1 MQLALAQI
9 NPLIGDLDGN
19 VAMIRARIA
28 DARAAGAELV
38 LFPELAI
45 SGYPPEDLLLRSDFL
60 ERCRDA
66 VDEVADAARG
76 VVVAFGAPLHGPRDL
91 HNALVIAS
99 DGEVRAI
106 YHKSHLPNYGVFDEA
121 RYFGPGSGKALVR
134 LGGHL
139 VGLSLCAD
147 LWIPD
152 GPPAAAAR
160 SGAELILNASASPYH
175 SGKGRE
181 RETMLFQRAR
191 DMVCPIVYCNLWGGQ
206 DELVF
211 DGGSMVVDHRG
222 TVVARAGQF
231 RDDLLL
237 CSLDLRPVR
246 SARLRDPRLRAV
258 APADPAGPSLE
269 TLPALL
275 AEIDLPASG
284 TPFSS
289 GPAAVPLGPLEEL
302 WEALRTGICDHAR
315 KNGLEH
321 AVVGIGGGVDSAV
334 VAVLACDAL
343 GADRVTCVLMPST
356 ESLAGVEQRARA
368 LAGALGCDLRE
379 FHTDRIRTAYREV
392 LGGELEGDG
401 ADSLSTADRV
411 KARIRSNI
419 LMALAQS
426 NGWLLLSTGN
436 KSELACGYS
445 TLYGESF
452 GGFAAIKDV
461 PRTLVMQLA
470 DWRQRRG
477 PEPGPIPREIIAD
490 PHSGIALDQ
499 WSSDGLPPFEA
510 VDPILQLYVED
521 DEDPQAIASRG
532 HDPVVVRRVVALV
545 EAAEYKRR
553 QTPPGIKIS
562 LRAFGRDRRMP
573 ITHRFV
579 APTPRAAP
587 PQSLA
592 PPVLRAVDEPDALGP
607 AAASGP

>member
-19 VAMIRARIA
+19 VAMIRDRIE
-28 DARAAGAELV
+28 DARAAGADLV
-38 LFPELAI
+38 LFPELAV

-60 ERCRDA
+60 ERCREA
-66 VDEVADAARG
+66 VDEVAAAARN

-99 DGEVRAI
+99 EGEVRAV

-211 DGGSMVVDHRG
+211 DGGSVVVDHRG

-231 RDDLLL
+231 CDDLLL
-237 CSLDLRPVR
+237 CTLDLRPVR

-258 APADPAGPSLE
+258 APPDPAGPSLE
-269 TLPALL
+269 SSPALL
-275 AEIDLPASG
+275 AEIELPRG
-284 TPFSS
+284 
-289 GPAAVPLGPLEEL
+289 GPAFRGGSSAVPFGPLEEL
-302 WEALRTGICDHAR
+302 WEALRTGVRDHAR
-315 KNGLEH
+315 KNGLDH

-343 GADRVTCVLMPST
+343 GAERVTCVLMPST
-356 ESLAGVEQRARA
+356 ESRADVEQRARA
-368 LAGALGCDLRE
+368 LAASLGCELRE
-379 FHTDRIRTAYREV
+379 FHTDRIRAAYRDV

-436 KSELACGYS
+436 KSEHACGYS

-461 PRTLVMQLA
+461 PRTLVMRLA
-470 DWRQRRG
+470 EWRQQRG
-477 PEPGPIPREIIAD
+477 PEPGPIPAEIIAD

-499 WSSDGLPPFEA
+499 WSSDGLPRFEV

-521 DEDPQAIASRG
+521 DEDPEAIASRG
-532 HDPVVVRRVVALV
+532 HDPAVVRRVVALV

-573 ITHRFV
+573 MTHRFV
-579 APTPRAAP
+579 APMPRAVAAP
-587 PQSLA
+587 S
-592 PPVLRAVDEPDALGP
+592 PPPPMLHAVDAPDELGP
-607 AAASGP
+607 AAVSQP

>member
-9 NPLIGDLDGN
+9 NPLIGDLNGN
-19 VAMIRARIA
+19 VAMMRERI
-28 DARAAGAELV
+28 DEARAAGAELV
-38 LFPELAI
+38 LFPELAV

-60 ERCRDA
+60 ERCREA
-66 VDEVADAARG
+66 VDEVAAEARNI
-76 VVVAFGAPLHGPRDL
+76 VVVYGAPLHGPRDL
-91 HNALVIAS
+91 HNALVVAS
-99 DGEVRAI
+99 DGEVRAV

-121 RYFGPGSGKALVR
+121 RYFGAGSGKTLVR

-181 RETMLFQRAR
+181 REAMLFQRAR

-222 TVVARAGQF
+222 SVIASAGQF
-231 RDDLLL
+231 CDDLLL
-237 CSLDLRPVR
+237 CTLDLRPVR

-258 APADPAGPSLE
+258 APPDPAGPTLE
-269 TLPALL
+269 TSPAIL
-275 AEIDLPASG
+275 ADIDLPPRALPG
-284 TPFSS
+284 RAGGSS
-289 GPAAVPLGPLEEL
+289 AVPLGPLEEL
-302 WEALRTGICDHAR
+302 WEALRTGIRDHAR
-315 KNGLEH
+315 KNSLDH
-321 AVVGIGGGVDSAV
+321 AVVGIAGGVDSAV

-343 GADRVTCVLMPST
+343 GADRVTCVLMPSG
-356 ESLAGVEQRARA
+356 ESRAAVEGRARA
-368 LAGALGCDLRE
+368 LARSLGCELRE
-379 FHTDRIRTAYREV
+379 FHTDRIRSAYGEV
-392 LGGELEGDG
+392 LGGELEGKG
-401 ADSLSTADRV
+401 VDSLSTADRV

-461 PRTLVMQLA
+461 PRTLVIRLA
-470 DWRQRRG
+470 EWRQQRG
-477 PEPGPIPREIIAD
+477 PQPGPIPADIMAD
-490 PHSGIALDQ
+490 PHSGIAPDL
-499 WSSDGLPPFEA
+499 WSSDGLPPFEV
-510 VDPILQLYVED
+510 VDPILQLYVEE
-521 DEDPQAIASRG
+521 DEDPEAIASRG
-532 HDPVVVRRVVALV
+532 HDPAVVRRVVALV

-573 ITHRFV
+573 MTHRFV
-579 APTPRAAP
+579 GPTPRAVAYP
-587 PQSLA
+587 PA
-592 PPVLRAVDEPDALGP
+592 APVLRAVDDPDATGG
-607 AAASGP
+607 AAAAGP